1 MAIAQDLKFNWPSPS
16 DVHLGHYDFPC
27 FLAQVGVTFTGE
39 VVYCGSLIRSA
50 SFDARSFPDESH
62 FHPQFD
68 WERNIGDGH
77 YSCLEKFFT
86 PCKKTQGR
94 QFTIR
99 EKIWNARVQLVRSR
113 IEHLNSVLKNHRM
126 LRGDPYRGW
135 ATNLAVFVKISMHA
149 AAVEIRT
156 RDLRD
161 GPRYDGYGP
170 HKHNAAQVWDWM

>member
-99 EKIWNARVQLVRSR
+99 EKLWNARVQLVRSR
-113 IEHLNSVLKNHRM
+113 IEHLNSVLKNHIM
-126 LRGDPYRGW
+126 FRGDPYRGSSV
-135 ATNLAVFVKISMHA
+135 NVSYIR
-149 AAVEIRT
+149 EIP
-156 RDLRD
+156 
-161 GPRYDGYGP
+161 PRGGCP
-170 HKHNAAQVWDWM
+170 WITPAGRVR